1 MTSLKPF
8 SDELFLAILS
18 MDAYNRG
25 YNRGVVDGG
34 LGGVGSSIGT
44 ATVTLQSDT
53 LTGTPGVDAGFYAIA
68 YKWGTETVISYRGTD
83 NKNILD
89 SENDL
94 WNGWTLGGGYGAG
107 SQATLALDFYKQVM
121 EHSAFDD
128 TGAQPILTGHSLGGG
143 LAGFVSF
150 ISGATGVGFDHMPFG
165 EGAMAAIAT
174 ELARRTGLF
183 DPDIDTVTPEL
194 LELME
199 MHIPSFGSFTG
210 YFVEGE
216 VNVGLRDGSIAMNL
230 FNVLA
235 FITGSPLFSS
245 LGAGIAAG
253 QTGAEQFIPKTML
266 DTHNWDALPIFD
278 TSRHSQALLVT
289 LKYAQEKS
297 HLAWSSVANDLL
309 TSLFSNEIALA
320 AKFLPED
327 SGGHYSA
334 ADKMLTAIA
343 YSVLDRNSAEDE
355 ANFGYVFGNSAIRAL
370 FNDADALGSVVA
382 SDKKSGLLEASA
394 RGISEIIVQ
403 FAATLAFDKV
413 NYHNYEGGALQPK
426 DGVVDFLTATGGKTD
441 SLADATILSLNL
453 DQEFWNIGDS
463 SDNPAAVEIL
473 GVAKIVNA
481 LFSDNR
487 LSSKP
492 VVSEAME
499 KLYKDGGSASPFS
512 VPKTLTSIQ
521 FALADGPLVL
531 TLSDSDD
538 TFDAH
543 HASLFVSGDGS
554 DQIDGSHQNDMIAGA
569 DGDDIL
575 SGRLGSDILF
585 GGEGSDIVVDS
596 VSERDGETGRQN
608 ESDIYIGGDQGEDP
622 LRDFHQWLAGNAE
635 TDTVRYTV
643 DDHVGTT
650 VPQIE
655 GVEITDLKLTE
666 IGGVGALEISVK
678 DIKSGATGVDTLIAI
693 EKVQLTDNADRFVLS
708 GEAAY
713 APIVVDMG
721 AGDNIVDFIDEAN
734 PGFPEPWEQG
744 FLFINFSTTRENGE
758 AAGKTLNTIQIDE
771 GLGDQERSTPILLV
785 DGKQLIGG
793 AAFDFD
799 KFDLVGGAVSTFV
812 DILAVPAAPPTMNGE
827 SYGISTTDRVEAW
840 LAEHVKQYT
849 GYIAALSGYAGVGS
863 PLFGGIGLAVMM
875 SLMPM
880 MLSDLLILKEAWLD
894 PYVQRIIGTQG
905 ELYTLENAEYDLSG
919 RVTTADVT
927 ITMNL
932 EQEEEYQIALKG
944 WRQGDFGITIENLSW
959 RNALDSGTNKN
970 GQLDDW
976 DTLSLET
983 IREKLAGLGFKPQ
996 EINLSGSGSSPGP
1009 GLRGLAASAGGSS
1022 SGNSING
1029 GIYRSGNEGIN
1040 VLTASAGDDVFNGQ
1054 GGNDTL
1060 VGGEGRDTYVF
1071 QQGDG
1076 NDVIIDTSPEGSIV
1090 RFLGGLDPTTMQR
1103 ALVDNGTGGQDLLI
1117 TYGQDNSI
1125 RIVGWSS
1132 LTTEQQSLWLFEG
1145 VDADLSSPNSADT
1158 QDISVLPDSQ
1168 GGTAQSHIEGTNGS
1182 DELVGIDIAEI
1193 LDGKD
1198 GNDTIDGRGGAD
1210 RIIGGAGDDL
1220 LFGGAGD
1227 DRIDGGIGADQIR
1240 GGFGNDILVDNDGD
1254 DTYIFARGD
1263 GRDELLDYN
1272 NTGKDTVKFLDIASG
1287 EIEVLRHDYNS
1298 IILRVRGTDDQI
1310 KLINPTNFID
1320 FATVDRF
1327 EFSDGVVWNHSDL
1340 LERYYSQ
1347 ATTSG
1352 NDHIYG
1358 SSSAGVL
1365 HGGAGNDIL
1374 EAWGAGET
1382 FVWERGGGHDVIQSV
1397 LGDAG
1402 SDVLVLGPDI
1412 LPSDVTFLREPHPAG
1427 GFTGNLIV
1435 QIAGAG
1441 GGSVTVAGFFTNSTH
1456 QLSKVA
1462 TSAGAI
1468 WTRAE
1473 IIQLYL
1479 QSQSTPGD
1487 NSILGSGGND
1497 VIAGGLGNDRLEGSG
1512 GVDTY
1517 RFDQNFGQDI
1527 VVLDNSQG
1535 DRFEFLAHDLSDFTI
1550 TRNGGNLVLQVTN
1563 STDRLTIENF
1573 ENLSWAIESF
1583 KFKNGLVL
1591 DSNTISA
1598 IADTTV
1604 SATNLITDSSSAD
1617 LLTGSAG
1624 NDRVHAYQ
1632 GDDTVSAGAGNDF
1645 VDGGVGSDV
1654 INGDKGNDVLFGG
1667 VGNDQ
1672 LLGGDDNDLIFG
1684 GSGNDS
1690 LEGGADSDRLFG
1702 EAGDDT
1708 LMGGQGA
1715 DELFGG
1721 TGNDVLRGNTGN
1733 DLLIGGA
1740 GNDTYHFVR
1749 GDGSDIIDAATDRG
1763 AGDIEILEFSG
1774 GITASELT
1782 FSFDDTN
1789 LVIKF
1794 GNSPTDKLTIR
1805 NFLASGSLAEI
1816 RAGTVTLTLSDI
1828 LSRATG
1834 AESVSETVQSDDGGV
1849 VYGGLGNDTLVG
1861 SLERDLFVYN
1871 RGDGADRILD
1881 WAGAGTLLLA
1891 RNDELVLTGGI
1902 TSDEV
1907 VLTRSGET
1915 NEDLTISFKNDAG
1928 SIVIERQFHA
1938 WNYTGGVESIRFE
1951 DGTVWSKAEI
1961 RNQMLSARSGA
1972 SDEIIEGTTEND
1984 LFLGSAGNDI
1994 LRGDSGEDRYSLNL
2008 GNGHDEIIDSA
2019 GSSDTLTFGAG
2030 ILAKDVTVERVGN
2043 SVKLAYSTTD
2053 SVTLI
2058 DLFASDTS
2066 GVDTVQFQDGAVWS
2080 RNTIAQKLVESQ
2092 QTDGND
2098 VIAGTDFAEILSGGK
2113 GNDHLAGGAGGDT
2126 YLFNLGD
2133 GNDVITEVGTS
2144 GTDIVK
2150 LGGGLHST
2158 NVDVSRSQTD
2168 GDAIILDF
2176 GNGDRLVLDG
2186 HLSGANGI
2194 EWVEFADKTIWSKDQ
2209 LIQKALANSTTTGN
2223 DNLIG
2228 SAIEDRV
2235 EGGHGNDTL
2244 NGGGGADVYIVSR
2257 GDGVD
2262 TINDFGT
2269 PNGANVIEFGSGIFA
2284 RDVDLSRDSTNPN
2297 DLVVSIRNSSDQI
2310 IVTNHFSNGVIG
2322 AIRFKDGVQW
2332 TAEQIE
2338 AGANN
2343 RAPEMTSVLTEKTAE
2358 QDASFSFVL
2367 PIGLF
2372 SDPDAGDHISV
2383 VATLS
2388 DGSQLPTW
2396 LQFDG
2401 SRFYGEPD
2409 NDDVGTLTIT
2419 LTAIDKYGDR
2429 SGQNFDIEILNVN
2442 DAPEVRILPANQV
2455 ATAGVSFSYQLPNGT
2470 FIDPDN
2476 EVVGIPVQ
2484 QVILSAARADG
2495 RALPGWLTFNPAT
2508 GVFSGT
2514 PTAVDGGILDVA
2526 VTASDG
2532 ITASTTRFGIAI
2544 GTNNTYPTL
2553 GSPIA
2558 SLNATED
2565 LEFVFDIP
2573 AGAFNDITPG
2583 DRLRYTAEMAD
2594 GTELPSWLKLDAV
2607 TGRFTGAPNNGDVG
2621 LFQIR
2626 ITAIDVGGASVST
2639 TTSLVVG
2646 NTNDAPNVVEQL
2658 ESFYTAEGAPF
2669 AYAVP
2674 QGIFADIDAGDQLT
2688 LEAFQADGSA
2698 LPEWLQFNPATSSF
2712 YGVPDDADV
2721 GILSVVVRATDR
2733 SGASVD
2739 ASMYLVIRS
2748 VNDAPIV
2755 TNTIPDFIVE
2765 SFSNF
2770 EILIPGDSFGDVD
2783 SPGLTYSIR
2792 LEGDDVLPEWLSF
2805 DPVTATLKGRSP
2817 LLDITEGNRLYMLEI
2832 KATDADGASVS
2843 QFVTLTVRGAYP
2855 GISLIGT
2862 PGDDDLQGTLGPDQ
2876 IYGHQGNDKLTAGQG
2891 NDVLD
2896 GGEGDDWLDGGAG
2909 RDVLSGGRGND
2920 TLFGGDG
2927 EDVYLFGRGDGH
2939 DEIYGA
2945 TDDVDPNDTIRFN
2958 ANVSPSNVTVGRDGL
2973 LAVSNDGLKIITDY
2987 TRTSLTLT
2995 VSGGGDS
3002 ITVREQFASNFS
3014 TSGSLQ
3020 SYVVGTVE
3028 FSDGSKW
3035 TSQELSQRFMQS
3047 TSGNDLI
3054 EGDFRNNVLLGGAGD
3069 DRILGLGGDDYLD
3082 GGVDN
3087 DDLYGGEG
3095 SDTYFFGLGSGQ
3107 DRIIES
3113 IDSSKTYS
3121 FDTLRFG
3128 TGINVS
3134 NIILTRDARN
3144 PYEWNSARE
3153 AGSLLIQIAG
3163 TSDSIRI
3170 FGQYAMENGLSAG
3183 IDRFEFADGTVLT
3196 RQELDLLVNPDAVLR
3211 GTDGDDD
3218 LNGTTA
3224 DERLVGGKGDDF
3236 LYGNEGNDTYVWNL
3250 GDGNDR
3256 INENSSSSIDFLEL
3270 GLGVGPENIRVVRDS
3285 FYHAGTH
3292 DHIYIQILPT
3302 DEVIT
3307 ITGGVGI
3314 DVNGTRDFIRPVDE
3328 IRFADGTSW
3337 TFDDLLA
3344 YFLTGTAGDDELIGF
3359 DPKSD
3364 VLDGGA
3370 GNDILRGEGG
3380 GDVYVFGRGYGID
3393 TVYDKKSLSY
3403 WNYPLEFENYVRFR
3417 PSVTLED
3424 IRFSSALEIS
3434 ETGRLETFV
3443 ILSIQGTGDQLRLL
3457 GTGNFIDRL
3466 YFEADGSTVSYAGLV
3481 QRYFEDNRS
3490 AGDDYVIG
3498 FGGGV
3503 VSTLGGNDTLFG
3515 RNDDTLIGGSGN
3527 DIYKYYSDLGMITIS
3542 DEGSTSDND
3551 VLVLDFGGWDDYY
3564 DVTEYGRFERA
3575 ANGQDLYIFRTADGY
3590 LVDVLLKGFFLGSDK
3605 TVERI
3610 QFADG
3615 TEWASRNEIISH
3627 SVASPASS
3635 RLLAGTSGD
3644 DTIEGEN
3651 YVSEELRG
3659 GLGGDTLTGGYQGG
3673 DVYLWKK
3680 GDGNDTIIDSVDR
3693 DYADLLKFTDVTS
3706 ADVSLLVYGNDLRI
3720 RINPTGEFITIQ
3732 DHFDSSNANYQ
3743 YGIGEILFSDGVLW
3757 RRAEIDRRAAYEG
3770 TTGTDAISGSL
3781 KADTMIGLAGDDV
3794 YTVNHVSDV
3803 VVEAMNGGQ
3812 DTVQSSVNYVLADNV
3827 EKLVLTG
3834 SNSIS
3839 ATGNSVANVL
3849 TGNNYSNILRGLAGN
3864 DTLDGQGGADTLI
3877 GGAGNDIYIVDT
3889 AGDEIIEEAGEGTDL
3904 VRASASHTLAANV
3917 ENGELVGSSSIN
3929 LTGNAQANVLVG
3941 NSGNNVLAGLAG
3953 ADMLDGGLGID
3964 TASYVASASGV
3975 SVLLTT
3981 GVVAGGDAEGDTLV
3995 NIENVT
4001 GSSFDD
4007 IIEGSSGTNVLV
4019 GGAGEDLLSYSN
4031 AGAGITINLGSTSAQ
4046 ATGGAGT
4053 DTVSGFENVTGSA
4066 FNDTLTGTT
4075 GSNVLAGGKG
4085 SDTLVGKAGND
4096 RYIHRAGDGSDF
4108 INDDSSSSADVDVLD
4123 LTYLSSNDV
4132 VLSRVGQDLTIKI
4145 NATSEILTVRN
4156 QFYSTSANWGIERL
4170 EFSDATWDL
4179 AMISSRAWFR
4189 GTIGADTITGSDADD
4204 TIDGG
4209 AGNDT
4214 LSGGVGHDTYVY
4226 SEGYGS
4232 DVVNERATGT
4242 DVDTLHLIGLNQAD
4256 IRIERLTSDLTDVAI
4271 RILSTGTTVTL
4282 DNQFDL
4288 EGGVERIVFGDGSSL
4303 GGTDWSLDA
4312 LLRTIAAFYGTE
4324 TNDTITAGAGL
4335 DRLRGLGG
4343 DDTLN
4348 GGAGADILE
4357 GGTGNDLYTVDDI
4370 GDLVVELAGEG
4381 IDTVQSSVSFTLASE
4396 VEKLTLTGS
4405 SALNGTGNGLANT
4418 IVGNTGNNTL
4428 AGLGGGDII
4437 DGGAGTDTVTYAES
4451 DAAVSVNLLAG
4462 TASGGHAEGDVLS
4475 NIENVT
4481 GSEFADTITGNTAAN
4496 VLYGLGGDD
4505 LLEGGAGH
4513 DTLDGGSGVDVLRGG
4528 AGDDTYIV
4536 DNIADVVRESAA
4548 EGTDLVQAYVSHT
4561 LSDNV
4566 ENLTLLGS
4574 LALNGTGNT
4583 LANTLR
4589 GNDASND
4596 LSGEDGNDSLYG
4608 LLGDDLLRGGAGNDL
4623 LDGGAGADTM
4633 FGGIG
4638 NDSYVVDDAG
4648 DVVIEALNE
4657 GTDSISASISFTLAQ
4672 NVENLTLT
4680 GAGAI
4685 NGSGNELSNTV
4696 TGNSADNILSGF
4708 DGNDT
4713 FAGGGGNDV
4722 LLGGAG
4728 NDVLNGGAGA
4738 DSMAGSAG
4746 DDNYVIDNVG
4756 DQVIEITGEGIDSV
4770 SSSISYRLLENFENL
4785 TLTGSSSLNGAGNAL
4800 NNTITGNSGANLIE
4814 GLAGADVLNGGSGID
4829 TVTYIS
4835 SGSGVSVNLQT
4846 GATAGGDAQGDII
4859 SNFENLTGSEF
4870 ADVLTGN
4877 TAANVIHG
4885 HGGNDVI
4892 RTGAGND
4899 LLNGGAGDDIL
4910 SGGVG
4915 SDTFVYSSGDG
4926 NDQINDEAN
4935 DVGDVDTLLLSDL
4948 NSSDVTVLRKGTKLE
4963 VNVTSTG
4970 HLITVEGQ
4978 WAEPDGYSG
4987 IEQIQF
4993 ADGSVMARSA
5003 IMAIEDSSSL
5013 DPANIVGTANDDVFE
5028 SVSGDNT
5035 FSGLAGNDLY
5045 NYGRGGGHDTILE
5058 DQFGGDWDRLAFSNL
5073 STYDIGLSRNG
5084 DDLTIWVW
5092 DSSAGAND
5100 GGSITVRNTL
5110 GENSGSGVELF
5121 TLVEGTFTK
5130 ADVQSVLLSQATT
5143 VNNDVIEGFRNTGDY
5158 LEGGAGSDTFV
5169 FKPNFGWDTIGD
5181 FVAGE
5186 GTDDVLEFRGGV
5198 LADFEAV
5205 LAAASQVGN
5214 DTIINVDGTN
5224 GITLANVNLADLHR
5238 DDVRFVA

>member
-1 MTSLKPF
+1 MSI
-8 SDELFLAILS
+8 SQELMLAILS
-18 MDAYNRG
+18 MDAYNRDYAAG
-25 YNRGVVDGG
+25 MLVSGEKVGAAEVVDRSAI
-34 LGGVGSSIGT
+34 GVT
-44 ATVTLQSDT
+44 ADDYQRWQDS
-53 LTGTPGVDAGFYAIA
+53 GFYAVA
-68 YKWGTETVISYRGTD
+68 YNLNGQTVISYRGTD
-83 NKNILD
+83 NTEIFD
-89 SENDL
+89 SASDL
-94 WNGWTLGGGYGAG
+94 WNGWTLGGGYGEA

-121 EHSAFDD
+121 GHSAFDD

-199 MHIPSFGSFTG
+199 MHIPSFGSFKG

-216 VNVGLRDGSIAMNL
+216 VNAGLRDGSIAMNL
-230 FNVLA
+230 GNILS
-235 FITGSPLFSS
+235 FITGSPLFGS

-266 DTHNWDALPIFD
+266 DTHNWDAPPLLDF
-278 TSRHSQALLVT
+278 SRHSQALLVT

-343 YSVLDRNSAEDE
+343 YSVLDSNSAEDE

-382 SDKKSGLLEASA
+382 SDKKSGLLEDSA

-463 SDNPAAVEIL
+463 SENPAAVEIL

-512 VPKTLTSIQ
+512 VPKTLTAIQ

-531 TLSDSDD
+531 TLSDSDN

-585 GGEGSDIVVDS
+585 GGEGSDTLVDS

-666 IGGVGALEISVK
+666 IGGAGALEISVK

-693 EKVQLTDNADRFVLS
+693 EKVQLTDNADRFVLR

-713 APIVVDMG
+713 APIVIDMG

-734 PGFPEPWEQG
+734 PGSPTPWEQG

-758 AAGKTLNTIQIDE
+758 AAGKTLNIIQIDE
-771 GLGDQERSTPILLV
+771 NLDDQERTTPVLLV

-880 MLSDLLILKEAWLD
+880 MLSDLLILKQAWLD

-996 EINLSGSGSSPGP
+996 EINLSGNGSSPGP

-1076 NDVIIDTSPEGSIV
+1076 NDVIIDSSPEGSIV

-1132 LTTEQQSLWLFEG
+1132 LTTEQQGLWLFEG

-1193 LDGKD
+1193 LDGKEGD
-1198 GNDTIDGRGGAD
+1198 DTIDGRGGAD

-1240 GGFGNDILVDNDGD
+1240 GGLGNDILVDNDGD

-1263 GRDELLDYN
+1263 GRDELRDYN
-1272 NTGKDTVKFLDIASG
+1272 NTGKDTIKFLDIASG
-1287 EIEVLRHDYNS
+1287 EIEVLRDDYNS
-1298 IILRVRGTDDQI
+1298 IILRVRRTDDQI

-1327 EFSDGVVWNHSDL
+1327 EFSDGVIWSHSDL
-1340 LERYYSQ
+1340 LDRYYSQ

-1358 SSSAGVL
+1358 SSSASVL
-1365 HGGAGNDIL
+1365 NGGAGDDIL
-1374 EAWGAGET
+1374 EGWGAGET

-1402 SDVLVLGPDI
+1402 SDVLILGLDI
-1412 LPSDVTFLREPHPAG
+1412 LPGDVTFLREPHPSG
-1427 GFTGNLIV
+1427 GFTGSLIV
-1435 QIAGAG
+1435 QIGGAG
-1441 GGSVTVAGFFTNSTH
+1441 GGSVTVTGFFTDSAH
-1456 QLSKVA
+1456 QLSKVM
-1462 TSAGAI
+1462 TSAGTM

-1473 IIQLYL
+1473 IIQRYL
-1479 QSQSTPGD
+1479 QSQSSSAD
-1487 NSILGSGGND
+1487 DSILGSGSND
-1497 VIAGGLGNDRLEGSG
+1497 VITGGLGNDRLEGG
-1512 GVDTY
+1512 GGADTY
-1517 RFDQNFGQDI
+1517 RFEQNFGQDV

-1550 TRNGGNLVLQVTN
+1550 TRNGGNLVLQVTGT
-1563 STDRLTIENF
+1563 SDRLTIEGF
-1573 ENLSWAIESF
+1573 ESLSWAIESF
-1583 KFKNGLVL
+1583 KFKNGSVF
-1591 DSNTISA
+1591 DPNTISA
-1598 IADTTV
+1598 IADATV
-1604 SATNLITDSSSAD
+1604 SATNQITGFSSAD
-1617 LLTGSAG
+1617 VLTGSAG
-1624 NDRVHAYQ
+1624 HDRVHAYQ

-1654 INGDKGNDVLFGG
+1654 INGDEGNDVLFGG

-1684 GSGNDS
+1684 GGGNDS

-1721 TGNDVLRGNTGN
+1721 AGDDVLHGNAGN
-1733 DLLIGGA
+1733 DLLTGGT
-1740 GNDTYHFVR
+1740 GNDTYHFAR

-1834 AESVSETVQSDDGGV
+1834 AESVNETVQSDDGGV

-1861 SLERDLFVYN
+1861 SLERDIFVYN

-1902 TSDEV
+1902 TSDEL

-1994 LRGDSGEDRYSLNL
+1994 LRGDSGEDRYSLNF

-2030 ILAKDVTVERVGN
+2030 ILAKDVTAERVGN

-2058 DLFASDTS
+2058 DVFASDTS
-2066 GVDTVQFQDGAVWS
+2066 GVDTVQFQDGTVWS

-2194 EWVEFADKTIWSKDQ
+2194 EWVEFADNTIWSKDQ
-2209 LIQKALANSTTTGN
+2209 LIQKALVNSTTTGN

-2244 NGGGGADVYIVSR
+2244 NGGGGADVYIFSR

-2284 RDVDLSRDSTNPN
+2284 RDVDLSRDNTNPN

-2383 VATLS
+2383 VAALS

-2401 SRFYGEPD
+2401 TRFYGEPE

-2429 SGQNFDIEILNVN
+2429 SSQNFDIEILNVN

-2495 RALPGWLTFNPAT
+2495 SALPGWLTFNPAT

-2514 PTAVDGGILDVA
+2514 PTAVDGGILDVV

-2532 ITASTTRFGIAI
+2532 IAASTTRFGIAI

-2621 LFQIR
+2621 SFQIR

-2862 PGDDDLQGTLGPDQ
+2862 PGDDALQGTLGPDQ

-2973 LAVSNDGLKIITDY
+2973 LTVSNDGLNIITDY
-2987 TRTSLTLT
+2987 TRTGLSLT

-3028 FSDGSKW
+3028 FSDGTKW
-3035 TSQELSQRFMQS
+3035 TSQELAQRFMQS

-3113 IDSSKTYS
+3113 IGSSKTYS

-3134 NIILTRDARN
+3134 NLILTRDARN

-3256 INENSSSSIDFLEL
+3256 INENSSLSIDFLEL
-3270 GLGVGPENIRVVRDS
+3270 GAGIGPENIRVVRDS
-3285 FYHAGTH
+3285 FYHVGAH

-3466 YFEADGSTVSYAGLV
+3466 HFEADGSTVSYAGLV
-3481 QRYFEDNRS
+3481 ERYFEHNRS

-3527 DIYKYYSDLGMITIS
+3527 DVYKYYSDLGMITIS

-3575 ANGQDLYIFRTADGY
+3575 ANGQDLYIFRTAEGY

-3635 RLLAGTSGD
+3635 RLVAGTSGD

-3659 GLGGDTLTGGYQGG
+3659 GLGADTLTGGYQGG

-3720 RINPTGEFITIQ
+3720 RINPTGELITIQ

-3770 TTGTDAISGSL
+3770 TTGADAISGSL

-3803 VVEAMNGGQ
+3803 VVEAMNGGE
-3812 DTVQSSVNYVLADNV
+3812 DTVQSSVTYVLADNV

-3839 ATGNSVANVL
+3839 GTGNSAANVL

-3877 GGAGNDIYIVDT
+3877 GGTGNDIYIVDT
-3889 AGDEIIEEAGEGTDL
+3889 VGDEIIEEAGEGTDL

-3975 SVLLTT
+3975 SVSLTT

-4007 IIEGSSGTNVLV
+4007 FIEGSAGTNVLV
-4019 GGAGEDLLSYSN
+4019 GGAGVDLLTYEN
-4031 AGAGITINLGSTSAQ
+4031 ASGGITINLDSTSAQ

-4053 DTVSGFENVTGSA
+4053 DTVSGFEQVIGSA
-4066 FNDTLTGTT
+4066 FKDTLTGTA

-4108 INDDSSSSADVDVLD
+4108 INDDSGSSLDVDVLD

-4132 VLSRVGQDLTIKI
+4132 VISRVGQDLTIKI

-4156 QFYSTSANWGIERL
+4156 QFYSTSGNWGIERL
-4170 EFSDATWDL
+4170 EFSDAIWDL
-4179 AMISSRAWFR
+4179 AMTNSRAWFR
-4189 GTIGADTITGSDADD
+4189 GTNSAETITGSDADD

-4214 LSGGVGHDTYVY
+4214 LLGGVGHDTYVY

-4242 DVDTLHLIGLNQAD
+4242 DVDTLYLIGLNQSD
-4256 IRIERLTSDLTDVAI
+4256 IRIERLTSDVTDVAI

-4288 EGGVERIVFGDGSSL
+4288 EGGVERILFGDGSSL

-4312 LLRTIAAFYGTE
+4312 LLRTIAAFYGTDANE
-4324 TNDTITAGAGL
+4324 TITGGVGT
-4335 DRLRGLGG
+4335 DRLIGLEG

-4348 GGAGADILE
+4348 GGADADILE
-4357 GGTGNDLYTVDDI
+4357 GGAGNDLYNVDDV
-4370 GDLVVELAGEG
+4370 GDLVVELAGQG

-4451 DAAVSVNLLAG
+4451 DTAVSVNLLAG

-4481 GSEFADTITGNTAAN
+4481 ASEFADTIIGNTAAN

-4513 DTLDGGSGVDVLRGG
+4513 DTLDGGSGADVLRGG
-4528 AGDDTYIV
+4528 AGNDTYIV
-4536 DNIADVVRESAA
+4536 DNIADVVGESVA
-4548 EGTDLVQAYVSHT
+4548 EGTDQVQAYVSYT

-4574 LALNGTGNT
+4574 LALNGKGNT
-4583 LANTLR
+4583 LANNLR

-4608 LLGDDLLRGGAGNDL
+4608 LLGDDLLRGGAGSDL
-4623 LDGGAGADTM
+4623 LDGGVGADTM

-4657 GTDSISASISFTLAQ
+4657 GTDSVSASISFTLGE
-4672 NVENLTLT
+4672 NIENLTLT
-4680 GAGAI
+4680 GATAI
-4685 NGSGNELSNTV
+4685 NGSGNGLSNTIS
-4696 TGNSADNILSGF
+4696 GNSADNVLSGF

-4713 FAGGGGNDV
+4713 LAGGAGNDV

-4728 NDVLNGGAGA
+4728 NDTLNGGTGA
-4738 DSMAGSAG
+4738 DSMAGGAG
-4746 DDNYVIDNVG
+4746 DDTYLIDNLD
-4756 DQVIEITGEGIDSV
+4756 DQVIELAGEGTDFV
-4770 SSSISYRLLENFENL
+4770 SSSISYRLSENFENL
-4785 TLTGSSSLNGAGNAL
+4785 TLTGSSSLNGTGNAL

-4814 GLAGADVLNGGSGID
+4814 GFGGADVLNGGGGID
-4829 TVTYIS
+4829 TLSYAS
-4835 SGSGVSVNLQT
+4835 SGSGVAVNLQT
-4846 GATAGGDAQGDII
+4846 GATAGGDAQGDVI

-4899 LLNGGAGDDIL
+4899 LLNGGKGDDIL

-4915 SDTFVYSSGDG
+4915 SDTFVYSSGGG

-4935 DVGDVDTLLLSDL
+4935 EVGDVDTLLLSDL
-4948 NSSDVTVLRKGTKLE
+4948 NSSDVTILRKGNKLE
-4963 VNVTSTG
+4963 VTVTSTS

-5045 NYGRGGGHDTILE
+5045 NYGRGGGHDTIME

-5084 DDLTIWVW
+5084 DDLIIWVW

-5110 GENSGSGVELF
+5110 GENSGSGIELF

-5130 ADVQSVLLSQATT
+5130 ADVQSVLLSQVTT

-5181 FVAGE
+5181 FVPGE

-5224 GITLANVNLADLHR
+5224 GITLANVNLSDLHR

>member
-1 MTSLKPF
+1 MSI
-8 SDELFLAILS
+8 SQELMLAILS
-18 MDAYNRG
+18 MDAYNRDYAAG
-25 YNRGVVDGG
+25 MLISGEKVGAAEVVDRSAI
-34 LGGVGSSIGT
+34 GVT
-44 ATVTLQSDT
+44 ADDYQRWQDS
-53 LTGTPGVDAGFYAIA
+53 GFYAVA
-68 YKWGTETVISYRGTD
+68 YNLNGQTVISYRGTD
-83 NKNILD
+83 NTEIFD
-89 SENDL
+89 SASDL

-245 LGAGIAAG
+245 LGAGIAEG

-453 DQEFWNIGDS
+453 DQEFWNIGDG

-1132 LTTEQQSLWLFEG
+1132 LTTEQQGLWLFEG

-1263 GRDELLDYN
+1263 GRDELRDYN

-1550 TRNGGNLVLQVTN
+1550 TRNGGNLVLQVTT

-1598 IADTTV
+1598 IADATV
-1604 SATNLITDSSSAD
+1604 SATNPITGFSSAD
-1617 LLTGSAG
+1617 VLSGSAG
-1624 NDRVHAYQ
+1624 HDRVHAYQ

-1654 INGDKGNDVLFGG
+1654 INGSEGDDVLFGG
-1667 VGNDQ
+1667 AGNDQ
-1672 LLGGDDNDLIFG
+1672 LLGGEDNDLIFG
-1684 GSGNDS
+1684 GGGNDS
-1690 LEGGADSDRLFG
+1690 LEGGTGSDRLFG

-1721 TGNDVLRGNTGN
+1721 AGDDVLHGNAGN
-1733 DLLIGGA
+1733 DLLFGGT
-1740 GNDTYHFVR
+1740 GNDTYHFAR

-1915 NEDLTISFKNDAG
+1915 NEDLTISFKNDAS

-1961 RNQMLSARSGA
+1961 RNRMLSEQSGTG
-1972 SDEIIEGTTEND
+1972 DEVIEGTTEND
-1984 LFLGSAGNDI
+1984 IFLGSAGNDI

-2043 SVKLAYSTTD
+2043 SVELAYSTTD

-2066 GVDTVQFQDGAVWS
+2066 SVDTVQFQDGTVWS

-2092 QTDGND
+2092 QTDGSD

-2150 LGGGLHST
+2150 LGSGLHST
-2158 NVDVSRSQTD
+2158 NVVVSRSQTN
-2168 GDAIILDF
+2168 GNAIVLDF
-2176 GNGDRLVLDG
+2176 GNGDSLVLEG
-2186 HLSGANGI
+2186 HLSGTGGI

-2209 LIQKALANSTTTGN
+2209 LIQKALANSQTTG
-2223 DNLIG
+2223 DDALIG
-2228 SAIEDRV
+2228 SATEDRIQ
-2235 EGGHGNDTL
+2235 GGRGNDTL
-2244 NGGGGADVYIVSR
+2244 AGGDGADVYVFNR

-2262 TINDFGT
+2262 TIHDFGT
-2269 PNGANVIEFGSGIFA
+2269 LNGANVIEFGNGISA
-2284 RDVDLSRDSTNPN
+2284 RDVDLSRSDTNPN
-2297 DLVVSIRNSSDQI
+2297 DLIVSIRGSSDQI
-2310 IVTNHFSNGVIG
+2310 IVTNHFSDGVIG

-2332 TAEQIE
+2332 SNTQI
-2338 AGANN
+2338 ANAANN
-2343 RAPEMTSVLTEKTAE
+2343 RAPEITSVLTSRTAQ
-2358 QDASFSFVL
+2358 QDAPFSFEL
-2367 PIGLF
+2367 PTGLF
-2372 SDPDAGDHISV
+2372 TDPDVVDRLTF
-2383 VATLS
+2383 VATLG
-2388 DGSQLPTW
+2388 DGSQLPSW

-2401 SRFYGEPD
+2401 SRFYGVPE
-2409 NDDVGTLTIT
+2409 NGDVGTLAIT
-2419 LTAIDKYGDR
+2419 VTAIDDHGDR
-2429 SGQNFDIEILNVN
+2429 SSQRFNIEILNVN
-2442 DAPEVRILPANQV
+2442 DAPEVRGLPSNQI
-2455 ATAGVSFSYQLPNGT
+2455 ATAGVSFSYQLPHGT
-2470 FIDPDN
+2470 FVDPDN
-2476 EVVGIPVQ
+2476 ELDGLPVQ
-2484 QVILSAARADG
+2484 QVLLSATRADG
-2495 RALPGWLTFNPAT
+2495 SALPGWLTFNPAT
-2508 GVFSGT
+2508 GVFTGT
-2514 PTAVDGGILDVA
+2514 PTAVDGGILDIV

-2532 ITASTTRFGIAI
+2532 VAASTTRFGIAI
-2544 GTNNTYPTL
+2544 GTNNTSPTL

-2558 SLNATED
+2558 PLNATED

-2891 NDVLD
+2891 SDVLD

-3028 FSDGSKW
+3028 FSDGTKW
-3035 TSQELSQRFMQS
+3035 TAQELAQRFMQS

-3113 IDSSKTYS
+3113 IGSTKTYS

-3128 TGINVS
+3128 VGIDVLDLV
-3134 NIILTRDARN
+3134 LTRDARN

-3196 RQELDLLVNPDAVLR
+3196 RQELDLLINPDAVLQ

-3218 LNGTTA
+3218 LTGTTA
-3224 DERLVGGKGDDF
+3224 DERLIGGKGDDS
-3236 LYGNEGNDTYVWNL
+3236 LYGNDGNDTYVWNL
-3250 GDGNDR
+3250 GDGYDQ
-3256 INENSSSSIDFLEL
+3256 IIENSISSIDILEL
-3270 GLGVGPENIRVVRDS
+3270 GSGIGPENIRIFRPS
-3285 FYHAGTH
+3285 FYNVGTN
-3292 DHIYIQILPT
+3292 DHLHIRILST
-3302 DEVIT
+3302 GEIIT
-3307 ITGGVGI
+3307 ITDGVSI
-3314 DVNGTRDFIRPVDE
+3314 DVNGTRDFNRPIDE

-3337 TFDDLLA
+3337 TFDDILA
-3344 YFLTGTAGDDELIGF
+3344 YFLTGTEGDDELIGF

-3370 GNDILRGEGG
+3370 GNDILRGDGG
-3380 GDVYVFGRGYGID
+3380 GDVYVFGHGYGID
-3393 TVYDKKSLSY
+3393 TVYDGKSLSY

-3417 PSVTLED
+3417 SSVNLED
-3424 IRFSSALEIS
+3424 IRFSSALEFS

-3457 GTGNFIDRL
+3457 GTGNFIDHL

-3481 QRYFEDNRS
+3481 ERYFEHSRS

-3498 FGGGV
+3498 FGRGV
-3503 VSTLGGNDTLFG
+3503 VSTLGGNDTLLG
-3515 RNDDTLIGGSGN
+3515 RNGDMLVGGTGSDVYQYHG
-3527 DIYKYYSDLGMITIS
+3527 DLGAITIS
-3542 DEGSTSDND
+3542 DDGSVSDND
-3551 VLVLDFGGWDDYY
+3551 ILVLDFGGWDDYY
-3564 DVTEYGRFERA
+3564 DVTDYGRFERA
-3575 ANGQDLYIFRTADGY
+3575 ANGQDLYIFRSAEGY
-3590 LVDVLLKGFFLGSDK
+3590 MVDILLKDFFLGSDK

-3610 QFADG
+3610 KFADG
-3615 TEWASRNEIISH
+3615 VEWASRNEIIAH

-3635 RLLAGTSGD
+3635 HLVAGTSD
-3644 DTIEGEN
+3644 NDIIEGEN
-3651 YVSEELRG
+3651 FVSEELRG
-3659 GLGGDTLTGGYQGG
+3659 GLGADTLTGGYQGG

-3693 DYADLLKFTDVTS
+3693 DYADLLKVTDVAS
-3706 ADVSLLVYGNDLRI
+3706 ADVSLLVQGNDLRI
-3720 RINPTGEFITIQ
+3720 RINSTGEFITIQ
-3732 DHFDSSNANYQ
+3732 DHFNSSNANYQ

-3770 TTGTDAISGSL
+3770 TTGADTISGSL

-3794 YTVNHVSDV
+3794 YAVNHVSDV
-3803 VVEAMNGGQ
+3803 VVEALNGGQ
-3812 DTVQSSVNYVLADNV
+3812 DTIRSSVTYVLADNI
-3827 EKLVLTG
+3827 ENLTLTG
-3834 SNSIS
+3834 PNSIS
-3839 ATGNSVANVL
+3839 GTGNSAANVL
-3849 TGNNYSNILRGLAGN
+3849 TGNNYSNTLRGLAGN

-3877 GGAGNDIYIVDT
+3877 GGTGNDIYIVDT
-3889 AGDEIIEEAGEGTDL
+3889 SDDVIIEEAGEGTDA
-3904 VRASASHTLAANV
+3904 VQASASHTLVANV
-3917 ENGELVGSSSIN
+3917 ENGQLIGSSSIN

-3953 ADMLDGGLGID
+3953 ADMLDGGLGVD
-3964 TASYVASASGV
+3964 TASYIASASGV
-3975 SVLLTT
+3975 NVSLTT
-3981 GVVAGGDAEGDTLV
+3981 GIVAGGDAEGDTLV

-4007 IIEGSSGTNVLV
+4007 VIEGSSGTNVLV
-4019 GGAGEDLLSYSN
+4019 GGTGVDLLTYAN
-4031 AGAGITINLGSTSAQ
+4031 ASGGVTINLGSTSAQ
-4046 ATGGAGT
+4046 TTGGAGT
-4053 DTVSGFENVTGSA
+4053 DTVSGFENITGSI

-4085 SDTLVGKAGND
+4085 SDTLSGKAGND

-4108 INDDSSSSADVDVLD
+4108 INDDSSSSDDVDVLD
-4123 LTYLSSNDV
+4123 LTYLSSHDV

-4145 NATSEILTVRN
+4145 NATGEILTVRN

-4170 EFSDATWDL
+4170 EFSDAIWDL
-4179 AMISSRAWFR
+4179 ATINSRAWFR
-4189 GTIGADTITGSDADD
+4189 GTNSAETITGSDADD
-4204 TIDGG
+4204 TLDGG

-4226 SEGYGS
+4226 SVGYGN
-4232 DVVNERATGT
+4232 DIVNERATGI
-4242 DVDTLHLIGLNQAD
+4242 DVDTLHLIGLNQSD
-4256 IRIERLTSDLTDVAI
+4256 IRMERLTSDLMDVAI

-4357 GGTGNDLYTVDDI
+4357 GGTGNDVYTVDDI

-4481 GSEFADTITGNTAAN
+4481 GSEFADTIIGNTAAN

-4713 FAGGGGNDV
+4713 LAGGGGNDV

-4738 DSMAGSAG
+4738 DSMAGGAG

-4756 DQVIEITGEGIDSV
+4756 DQVIELTGEGIDSV
-4770 SSSISYRLLENFENL
+4770 SSAISYRLLENFENL
-4785 TLTGSSSLNGAGNAL
+4785 TLTGSSSLNGTGNAL
-4800 NNTITGNSGANLIE
+4800 NNTIIGNSGVNLIE
-4814 GLAGADVLNGGSGID
+4814 GLGGADVLNGGSGID
-4829 TVTYIS
+4829 TLSYAS

-4846 GATAGGDAQGDII
+4846 GATAGGDAQGDVI